1 MPSTHCVPLHR
12 SRIFGAVV
20 MASAATVGICGVGA
34 ANATGGL
41 PTVPKV
47 RYQISGPPVAEYI
60 SYQMDTGQRQE
71 ANVKLPWSTQFT
83 AFGTEVFVISAQGPG
98 TITCTISLDGKVVS
112 SATAHGQPARTV
124 CTQ

>member
-1 MPSTHCVPLHR
+1 
-12 SRIFGAVV
+12 
-20 MASAATVGICGVGA
+20 MASAATAGICGVGA
-34 ANATGGL
+34 AKATPQL

-60 SYQMDTGQRQE
+60 SYQTDTGQHQE

-98 TITCTISLDGKVVS
+98 AITCTISLDGKVVS

-124 CTQ
+124 CSQ

>member
-1 MPSTHCVPLHR
+1 MLSTYCVALHR
-12 SRIFGAVV
+12 SRVFVAAL
-20 MASAATVGICGVGA
+20 MTLAATAGICGVGA
-34 ANATGGL
+34 ARATPQL

-60 SYQMDTGQRQE
+60 SYQTDTGQRQE

-98 TITCTISLDGKVVS
+98 AITCTISLDGKVVS

-124 CTQ
+124 CSQ

>member
-12 SRIFGAVV
+12 GRIFAAVL
-20 MASAATVGICGVGA
+20 MTLATTAGISGISA
-34 ANATGGL
+34 ANAL
-41 PTVPKV
+41 PTLPKV

-60 SYQMDTGQRQE
+60 SYQADDGQHQE
-71 ANVKLPWSTQFT
+71 ANVKLPWSKQFT

-98 TITCTISLDGKVVS
+98 AITCTISLDGKVVS